1 MIRDGRTVD
10 RLNYQHLRYFWVTAR
25 EGNLTRAS
33 RLLSLAPSTVS
44 AQIRSLEE
52 AVGHELFD
60 RSGRGLQL
68 TERGQVVKEY
78 ADDIFAL
85 GQELVDAVRSE
96 TGPRHAYRLRV
107 GVGNDLPKLVAWEF
121 LSPALRVEGFP
132 VHLVVHEDRA
142 DRLVADLAVH
152 HLDLV
157 LADAP
162 VGLSSD
168 VHAES
173 VLLGSSGV
181 TLMAAPALASRV
193 LAGFPGS
200 LQDAPVLLPEVG
212 STMRGLLET
221 WFERTRIR
229 PRIVAEFGDS
239 ALLKAFGQE
248 GAGVFPVPTVVRE
261 AVEAQYR
268 VVSIGELEDTWERF
282 YAVAMPT
289 RMNNPAVDAVLRAAE
304 QNVRL
309 HRTIVSEISH

>member
-1 MIRDGRTVD
+1 MSW
-10 RLNYQHLRYFWVTAR
+10 LNYQHLRYFWVTAR
-25 EGNLTRAS
+25 EGTLTRAS
-33 RLLSLAPSTVS
+33 RRLRLAPSTVS
-44 AQIRSLEE
+44 AQIKALEASL
-52 AVGHELFD
+52 GHDLFQ
-60 RSGRGLQL
+60 RRGRRLAL

-85 GQELVDAVRSE
+85 GQELVDAVQSE

-107 GVGNDLPKLVAWEF
+107 GVGNDLPKLVAWEL
-121 LSPALRVEGFP
+121 LSPALRMPSFP

-173 VLLGSSGV
+173 VLLGESSI
-181 TLMAAPALASRV
+181 TLMASPQLAAGV
-193 LAGFPGS
+193 LHDFPHS
-200 LQDAPVLLPEVG
+200 LADAPLLLPEVG
-212 STMRGLLET
+212 SSMRGLLEA

-248 GAGVFPVPTVVRE
+248 GAGVFPVPSMVRQ

-268 VVSIGELEDTWERF
+268 VVAIGELEDTWERF
-282 YAVAMPT
+282 YAVAMPS
-289 RMNNPAVDAVLRAAE
+289 RLSNPAVAEILRAASE
-304 QNVRL
+304 NVRL
-309 HRTIVSEISH
+309 NRKKRA